1 MVRKIS
7 CKLWAYKKNNSN
19 IHKMILY
26 KIILF
31 KEDLP
36 QTAQPLLQP
45 NTPRERVGGRPSA
58 CRWCVVHVSD
68 GHRCHCDD
76 EQRKL
81 LLRKLD

>member
-36 QTAQPLLQP
+36 QTAQPPSPAQHP
-45 NTPRERVGGRPSA
+45 PGEGGRPA
-58 CRWCVVHVSD
+58 FGLQVVRGPRVRRSQVS
-68 GHRCHCDD
+68 
-76 EQRKL
+76 
-81 LLRKLD
+81 LR

>member
-31 KEDLP
+31 
-36 QTAQPLLQP
+36 
-45 NTPRERVGGRPSA
+45 
-58 CRWCVVHVSD
+58 
-68 GHRCHCDD
+68 
-76 EQRKL
+76 
-81 LLRKLD
+81 

>member
-19 IHKMILY
+19 IRKMILY

-36 QTAQPLLQP
+36 QTAQPPSPAQHPPGRGWVAGLQP
-45 NTPRERVGGRPSA
+45 AGGAWSTCPTVTGVTA
-58 CRWCVVHVSD
+58 MMNNVSYYS
-68 GHRCHCDD
+68 GN
-76 EQRKL
+76 
-81 LLRKLD
+81 